1 MEIGWRMINH
11 PLQDAERDTIVVQF
25 DAVDDQDDLTL
36 DGSDGP
42 HQHDDDTLHNF
53 RVLAKGQQRSRL
65 VYRVGQQMRQTAQ

>member
-36 DGSDGP
+36 DGSLQAP
-42 HQHDDDTLHNF
+42 
-53 RVLAKGQQRSRL
+53 RLALERAGL
-65 VYRVGQQMRQTAQ
+65 L